1 MKALVTGGCG
11 FIGAHLVK
19 KLVDEGAEV
28 TVVDDLSSGDISNL
42 TDKNLKVRAV
52 IPSLV
57 SVLHKSESREERD
70 AVVITGDFVDAE
82 VLSHFVDGEYTHVF
96 HLAANPRV
104 GFSVEFPAISTETN
118 LMKTVE
124 LLSACRK
131 ANIDRFVFASSSSV
145 YGDVSGGQKVDA
157 THEDITCNP
166 NSPYG
171 LQKFVCELFMK
182 QFSDLYNIDSVALRF
197 FNVYGPGCTGDNP
210 YATAVAAWCDKLNSK
225 EMLRS
230 DGDGEQTRDMVYV
243 TDVANALYTCSTHK
257 DLSGFQYYNIGT
269 ESAVSNNEILKM
281 LDEKVGDFGVRNAP
295 ERPGDV
301 KHTLA
306 AVGKITGD
314 TGWTPKETFESGLD
328 KTLLWWGLSNG

>member
-1 MKALVTGGCG
+1 L
-11 FIGAHLVK
+11 
-19 KLVDEGAEV
+19 EV
-28 TVVDDLSSGDISNL
+28 RV
-42 TDKNLKVRAV
+42 V

-57 SVLHKSESREERD
+57 AALDKNETSSKKD
-70 AVVITGDFVDAE
+70 AVVITGDFVDSE
-82 VLSHFVDGEYTHVF
+82 VLSHFVSGGYTHVF

-104 GFSVEFPAISTETN
+104 GFSVEFPAISTEVN

-131 ANIDRFVFASSSSV
+131 ASIDRFVFASSSSV
-145 YGDVSGGQKVDA
+145 YGDVSGGKKVTA
-157 THEDITCNP
+157 THEDTECNP

-182 QFSDLYNIDSVALRF
+182 QFSDLYDIDSVALRF

-210 YATAVAAWCDKLNSK
+210 YATAVAAWCDKLKSK

-243 TDVANALYTCSTHK
+243 TDVASAMYACASHK
-257 DLSGFQYYNIGT
+257 DLSGFRYYNVGT

-281 LDEKVGDFGVRNAP
+281 LDEKVGGFGVKNAP

-306 AVGKITGD
+306 AVKKIATE
-314 TGWTPKETFESGLD
+314 TGWAPKESFESGMD
-328 KTLLWWGLSNG
+328 KTLAWWELANG